1 MCRHRVLNWVKCSNY
16 AVGPQNREV
25 NSRASREIQ
34 KKYHHDLGSLFTDD
48 PSPEWYFLW
57 FLLAKTSKFFA
68 SSSWFGRKLHDF
80 EVLLA
85 IYCILFNSFC
95 VLRKR
100 LASFWVFLRGLTW
113 QIFGVFLGGSE
124 AILVVAGP
132 NQQILVWLRC
142 LSMDF
147 LLNTFS
153 ADVYLYGDSQILEKN
168 KEKKNKAHTQHK
180 ERNWRPIE

>member
-57 FLLAKTSKFFA
+57 FLFAKTSKFFA

-100 LASFWVFLRGLTW
+100 VASCLGFFKRTDLTDFWGF
-113 QIFGVFLGGSE
+113 FGRYE
-124 AILVVAGP
+124 ADSSCCRPKPTNFGMVEMP
-132 NQQILVWLRC
+132 
-142 LSMDF
+142 
-147 LLNTFS
+147 
-153 ADVYLYGDSQILEKN
+153 LYGFLAKYLQCWRVSIRGFQNLEKN

-180 ERNWRPIE
+180 EKNWRPIE